1 MPRDRFVL
9 WVVAVLRTLRLRKS
23 YDSWFGTVPVRLYA
37 NRTLTSQ
44 DRDIYSVL
52 SMCLLGKD
60 GWIEI
65 TEEEIGEFL
74 KKSARSVRRS
84 IHTLK
89 YAKEIE
95 VRRVKLGG
103 NAYRLITPIFAAKTP
118 AEPVVASMPK
128 RELVSCPTCAKR
140 VGGLLRVGWCRS
152 CGFDKKIEKAVDG
165 ALAKKKTA

>member
-1 MPRDRFVL
+1 M
-9 WVVAVLRTLRLRKS
+9 LRTLKLRKS
-23 YDSWFGTVPVRLYA
+23 YDSWFGAVPARLYA

-60 GWIEI
+60 GEIEI

-74 KKSARSVRRS
+74 NKSARSVRRS

-103 NAYRLITPIFAAKTP
+103 NAYRLMTPIFAAKTP
-118 AEPVVASMPK
+118 EEPVVAAMPK
-128 RELVSCPTCAKR
+128 RDTVQCPTCAKR
-140 VGGLLRVGWCRS
+140 VRGLMRVGWCRS
-152 CGFDKKIEKAVDG
+152 CNLDKKIEKAVVG
-165 ALAKKKTA
+165 ALAKQKTA